1 MRAMILPGPQSDHG
15 PAHSQC
21 DTSSTPF
28 RPHYRF
34 GFGEP
39 RPGPSL
45 SSRSTSSFLLPLRH
59 RREAI
64 PPCPSS
70 RPIPAI
76 RLRVW
81 LRAVVSNH
89 LYRFLLTNASS
100 FRRILPRSVCVSVL
114 GGGSSSLFFLSG
126 QILANPSH
134 ICGAGVCEL
143 VLRHHIKPSAPCLVP
158 VRYIPPI

>member
-1 MRAMILPGPQSDHG
+1 MIPLLHPSDRITVSGLGSRAQVLLSPLAQPLPFS
-15 PAHSQC
+15 
-21 DTSSTPF
+21 F
-28 RPHYRF
+28 RSATDERRF
-34 GFGEP
+34 
-39 RPGPSL
+39 
-45 SSRSTSSFLLPLRH
+45 
-59 RREAI
+59 RRARRL
-64 PPCPSS
+64 